1 MTKPRAWHGAV
12 AGAALATAFI
22 AVSFLGWTALDLPF
36 LPFDLFDWMARAL
49 PGSAATAGVDVFV
62 SLSRLIGGENL
73 AAAAKP
79 IEQATAVGGLLLV
92 AVIGG
97 TIVFAFLRLIHEP
110 ALLLGTIMGA
120 MLGGIALVI
129 EYQLDR
135 IETGPALSGPWVFA
149 TVAACGVAFGW
160 IHDRLSGEGAVAGA
174 HAVAGAVDEAAD
186 RRRFLIQLGGSSV
199 LAALASTLA
208 GALVFGRSESFAGSR
223 WSDTHPLPNADAPVA
238 PVAGTRPEFTPLSRH
253 YRVDTNTRPPRIDAA
268 EWRLRVTGMVQ
279 RPLAWTLG
287 ELRQWDPL
295 HQFATLSCI
304 SNPPG
309 GDLISTTRWT
319 GVSLKR
325 LLQAFVLSES
335 ATHLRIVSADGFSES
350 VALAAIRNDERIM
363 LAYAWDGVP
372 LPANHGFPLR
382 LYVPDLYGM
391 KQPKWI
397 VAIEAVDRW
406 TPGYWV
412 SRGWDRE
419 GRVGIVSAID
429 AINPVPG
436 DSGRQADLG
445 GAAFAGTHGV
455 SRVEVR
461 VDEGKWET
469 AELRQPPLSEMTWVL
484 WRARLALSSGT
495 HAFTVRAFDGQGRPQ
510 TADFHTRRFQV

>member
-1 MTKPRAWHGAV
+1 MTKPRAWHGAL
-12 AGAALATAFI
+12 AGAALGTAFI
-22 AVSFLGWTALDLPF
+22 AVSFLGWTAFDLPF
-36 LPFDLFDWMARAL
+36 LPFDLFDWIARAL
-49 PGSAATAGVDVFV
+49 PGSAATFGVDVFV

-73 AAAAKP
+73 GAAAKP
-79 IEQATAVGGLLLV
+79 IEQATAMGGLLLV
-92 AVIGG
+92 AAIGG
-97 TIVFAFLRLIHEP
+97 AAAFAFLRLIHEP
-110 ALLLGTIMGA
+110 ALLLGAIMGA

-135 IETGPALSGPWVFA
+135 IDAGPALSGPWVFA

-160 IHDRLSGEGAVAGA
+160 IHDRLSGGVEGALAGER
-174 HAVAGAVDEAAD
+174 AGDEA

-199 LAALASTLA
+199 LAAIASALA
-208 GALVFGRSESFAGSR
+208 GALVFSRTESLAGSR
-223 WSDTHPLPNADAPVA
+223 WSDTHPLPNADAPVV
-238 PVAGTRPEFTPLSRH
+238 PVAGTRPEFTPLYRH
-253 YRVDTNTRPPRIDAA
+253 YRVDTNTRAPRIDPA

-350 VALAAIRNDERIM
+350 VAIAAIRSDERIM
-363 LAYAWDGVP
+363 LAYSWDGVP
-372 LPANHGFPLR
+372 LPADHGFPLR

-397 VAIEAVDRW
+397 VAIEATDRW

-419 GRVGIVSAID
+419 GRIGIVSAID
-429 AINPVPG
+429 TINPVSG
-436 DSGRQADLG
+436 DSHDLG
-445 GAAFAGTHGV
+445 GAAFAGTRGV
-455 SRVEVR
+455 SKVEVR
-461 VDEGKWET
+461 VDEGEWQP
-469 AELRQPPLSEMTWVL
+469 AELRQPPLSETTWVL
-484 WRARLALSSGT
+484 WRARLAVSPGN

-510 TADFHTRRFQV
+510 TADFHRRSFQS